1 VQEAAMPRVDETFAN
16 DVREALARRTN
27 AGIWGLLF
35 AVLLLLGA
43 FVAWAYF
50 AEIEEVTTGD
60 GRVIPSSQLQVVESL
75 EGGLVAEIFVKE
87 GDVVEA
93 GQPLVRIDDT
103 DFAAN
108 LGELQ
113 KQRDALFIRAR
124 RLEAEAQGTRLD
136 LTGGAIDRLAAA
148 REVALFNAR
157 ATALKQELSVIEQQL
172 SQRRLE
178 KVELETRLKSLK
190 LSAELLNEELL
201 SARNLS
207 AAGAYPKMDLL
218 RLEREAQG
226 GTLEVELLNASI
238 PRSEAAITEAAA
250 RLESAVLGFRARA
263 HEDLTRTLNELTIL
277 DETIKSAQDKV
288 QRTVLRAPVR
298 GIINKFSVATIG
310 AVVSPGESLSEIVP
324 LDDSL
329 LIEAQIR
336 PQDVAFL
343 FPGQPARVRVT
354 AYDFTVYGDLPA
366 VVERIGADTIT
377 NEDGT
382 TFYRVILRTE
392 RNWLGSESNRLPI
405 IPGMVVSAS
414 ILTGNKTVLDYLL
427 KPIIKAR
434 SEALRER

>member
-1 VQEAAMPRVDETFAN
+1 MSRVDETFAN

-27 AGIWGLLF
+27 AGVWALLF
-35 AVLLLLGA
+35 AVLSLLGA

-75 EGGLVAEIFVKE
+75 EGGLVAEIFVRE

-93 GQPLVRIDDT
+93 GEPLVRIDDT

-113 KQRDALFIRAR
+113 KERNALFIRAR

-136 LTGGAIDRLAAA
+136 LRGGDIDRLAAA
-148 REVALFNAR
+148 REVALFDAR
-157 ATALKQELSVIEQQL
+157 ETALKQELSVIEQQL

-178 KVELETRLKSLK
+178 KVELETRLKSLR

-288 QRTVLRAPVR
+288 RRTVLRAPVR

-354 AYDFTVYGDLPA
+354 AYDFTVYGDLPG

-382 TFYRVILRTE
+382 TFYRVVLRTE

>member
-1 VQEAAMPRVDETFAN
+1 MSRVDETFAN

-43 FVAWAYF
+43 FFAWAYF
-50 AEIEEVTTGD
+50 AEIEEVTIGD

-75 EGGLVAEIFVKE
+75 EGGLVAEIFVQE

-93 GQPLVRIDDT
+93 GEPLVRIDDT

-113 KQRDALFIRAR
+113 KQRNALFIRAR

-136 LTGGAIDRLAAA
+136 LTGGAFDRPAAA
-148 REVALFNAR
+148 REVALFEAR

-178 KVELETRLKSLK
+178 KVELVTRLRSLK

-238 PRSEAAITEAAA
+238 PRSEAAITEASA

-263 HEDLTRTLNELTIL
+263 HEDLTQTLNELTIL

-288 QRTVLRAPVR
+288 RRTVLRAPVR

-343 FPGQPARVRVT
+343 FPGQAARVRVT

>member
-1 VQEAAMPRVDETFAN
+1 MSRVDETFAN

-27 AGIWGLLF
+27 AGVWALLF
-35 AVLLLLGA
+35 AVLSLLGA

-75 EGGLVAEIFVKE
+75 EGGLVAEIFVRE

-93 GQPLVRIDDT
+93 GEPLVRIDDT

-113 KQRDALFIRAR
+113 KERNALFIRAR

-136 LTGGAIDRLAAA
+136 LRGGDIDRLAAA
-148 REVALFNAR
+148 REVALFDAR
-157 ATALKQELSVIEQQL
+157 ETALKQELSVIEQQL

-178 KVELETRLKSLK
+178 KVELETRLKSLR

-238 PRSEAAITEAAA
+238 PRSDAAITEAAA

-288 QRTVLRAPVR
+288 RRTVLRAPVR

-354 AYDFTVYGDLPA
+354 AYDFTVYGDLPG

-382 TFYRVILRTE
+382 TFYRVVLRTE

>member
-1 VQEAAMPRVDETFAN
+1 MSRVEETFAN

-27 AGIWGLLF
+27 TGVWALLF
-35 AVLLLLGA
+35 AVLLLLCA
-43 FVAWAYF
+43 FIAWAYL

-60 GRVIPSSQLQVVESL
+60 GRVIPSSQIQVVESL

-87 GDVVEA
+87 GDVVDA
-93 GQPLVRIDDT
+93 GEPLVRIDDT
-103 DFAAN
+103 DFAAD

-113 KQRDALFIRAR
+113 KQRSALFIRAR
-124 RLEAEAQGTRLD
+124 RLDAEAQGTGLD
-136 LTGGAIDRLAAA
+136 LTVGGFDQLAAA
-148 REVALFNAR
+148 REMALFNAR

-178 KVELETRLKSLK
+178 KVELETRLKSLR
-190 LSAELLNEELL
+190 LSAELLNEELA

-226 GTLEVELLNASI
+226 GTLEVELVNASI

-288 QRTVLRAPVR
+288 RRTVLRAPVR

-354 AYDFTVYGDLPA
+354 AYDFTVYGDLPG

-377 NEDGT
+377 NEEGT

-392 RNWLGSESNRLPI
+392 RNWLGSESKRLPI

>member
-1 VQEAAMPRVDETFAN
+1 MSRVEETFAN

-27 AGIWGLLF
+27 TGVWALLF

-43 FVAWAYF
+43 FIAWAYL

-60 GRVIPSSQLQVVESL
+60 GRVIPSSQIQVVESL

-87 GDVVEA
+87 GDVVDA
-93 GQPLVRIDDT
+93 GEPLVRIDDT
-103 DFAAN
+103 DFAAD

-113 KQRDALFIRAR
+113 KQRSALFIRAR
-124 RLEAEAQGTRLD
+124 RLDAEAQGTGLD
-136 LTGGAIDRLAAA
+136 LTGGGFDQLAAA
-148 REVALFNAR
+148 REMALFNAR

-178 KVELETRLKSLK
+178 KVELETRLKSLR
-190 LSAELLNEELL
+190 LSAELLNEELA

-226 GTLEVELLNASI
+226 GTLEVELVNASI

-288 QRTVLRAPVR
+288 RRTVLRAPVR

-354 AYDFTVYGDLPA
+354 AYDFTVYGDLPG

-377 NEDGT
+377 NEEGT

-392 RNWLGSESNRLPI
+392 RNWLGSESKRLPI

>member
-1 VQEAAMPRVDETFAN
+1 MSRVEETFAN

-27 AGIWGLLF
+27 TGVWALLF

-43 FVAWAYF
+43 LIAWAYL

-60 GRVIPSSQLQVVESL
+60 GRVIPSSQIQVVESL

-87 GDVVEA
+87 GDVVDA
-93 GQPLVRIDDT
+93 GEPLVRIDDT
-103 DFAAN
+103 DFAAD

-113 KQRDALFIRAR
+113 KQRSALFIRAR
-124 RLEAEAQGTRLD
+124 RLDAEAQGTGLD
-136 LTGGAIDRLAAA
+136 LTGGGFDQLAAA
-148 REVALFNAR
+148 REMALFNAR

-178 KVELETRLKSLK
+178 KVELETRLKSLR
-190 LSAELLNEELL
+190 LSAELLNEELA

-238 PRSEAAITEAAA
+238 PRAEAAITEAAA

-288 QRTVLRAPVR
+288 RRTVLRAPVR

-354 AYDFTVYGDLPA
+354 AYDFTVYGDLPG

-377 NEDGT
+377 NEEGT

-392 RNWLGSESNRLPI
+392 RNWLGSESKRLPI

>member
-1 VQEAAMPRVDETFAN
+1 MSRVDETFAN

-27 AGIWGLLF
+27 AGVWGLLF

-93 GQPLVRIDDT
+93 GEPLVRIDDT

-113 KQRDALFIRAR
+113 KQRNALFIRAR

-136 LTGGAIDRLAAA
+136 LAGGTFDRLAAA
-148 REVALFNAR
+148 REVALFEAR

-178 KVELETRLKSLK
+178 KVELETRLKSLR

-263 HEDLTRTLNELTIL
+263 HEDLTQTLNELTIL

-288 QRTVLRAPVR
+288 RRTVLRAPVR

-310 AVVSPGESLSEIVP
+310 AVVSPGESISEIVP

-377 NEDGT
+377 NEDGS

>member
-1 VQEAAMPRVDETFAN
+1 MSRVDETFAN

-50 AEIEEVTTGD
+50 AEIEEVTIGD

-75 EGGLVAEIFVKE
+75 EGGLVAEIFVRE

-93 GQPLVRIDDT
+93 GEPLVRIDDT

-136 LTGGAIDRLAAA
+136 LTGGAIDRLAAT

-157 ATALKQELSVIEQQL
+157 AIALKQELSVIEQQL

-226 GTLEVELLNASI
+226 GTMEVELLNASI
-238 PRSEAAITEAAA
+238 PRSQAAITEAAA

-277 DETIKSAQDKV
+277 DESIKSAQDKV

>member
-1 VQEAAMPRVDETFAN
+1 MSRVDETFAN

-43 FVAWAYF
+43 FIAWAYF

-75 EGGLVAEIFVKE
+75 EGGLVAEIFVRE

-93 GQPLVRIDDT
+93 GEPLVRIDDT

-277 DETIKSAQDKV
+277 DETITSAQDKV

-377 NEDGT
+377 NEEGT

>member
-1 VQEAAMPRVDETFAN
+1 MSRVEETFAN

-27 AGIWGLLF
+27 TGVWALLF
-35 AVLLLLGA
+35 AVLLLLCA
-43 FVAWAYF
+43 FIAWAYL

-60 GRVIPSSQLQVVESL
+60 GRVIPSSQIQVVESL

-87 GDVVEA
+87 GDVVDA
-93 GQPLVRIDDT
+93 GEPLVRIDDT
-103 DFAAN
+103 DFAAD

-113 KQRDALFIRAR
+113 KQRSALFIRAR
-124 RLEAEAQGTRLD
+124 RLDAEAQGTDLD
-136 LTGGAIDRLAAA
+136 LTGGGFDQLAAA
-148 REVALFNAR
+148 REMALFNAR

-178 KVELETRLKSLK
+178 KVELETRLKSLR

-226 GTLEVELLNASI
+226 GTLEVELVNASI

-288 QRTVLRAPVR
+288 RRTVLRAPVR

-354 AYDFTVYGDLPA
+354 AYDFTVYGDLPG

-377 NEDGT
+377 NEEGT
-382 TFYRVILRTE
+382 TYYRVILRTE
-392 RNWLGSESNRLPI
+392 RNWLGSESKRLPI

>member
-1 VQEAAMPRVDETFAN
+1 MSRVDETFAN
-16 DVREALARRTN
+16 DVREALARRNN

-43 FVAWAYF
+43 FFAWAYL
-50 AEIEEVTTGD
+50 AEIEEVTIGD

-75 EGGLVAEIFVKE
+75 EGGLVAEIFVQE

-93 GQPLVRIDDT
+93 GEPLVRIDDT

-113 KQRDALFIRAR
+113 KQRNALFIRAR

-136 LTGGAIDRLAAA
+136 LTGGAFDRLAAA
-148 REVALFNAR
+148 REMALFEAR

-178 KVELETRLKSLK
+178 KVELETRLRSLK

-238 PRSEAAITEAAA
+238 PRSEAAITEASA

-263 HEDLTRTLNELTIL
+263 HEDLTQTLNELTIL

-288 QRTVLRAPVR
+288 RRTVLRAPVR

-310 AVVSPGESLSEIVP
+310 AVVSPGENLSEIVP

-343 FPGQPARVRVT
+343 FPGQAARVRVT

>member
-1 VQEAAMPRVDETFAN
+1 MPRVDEDFAN
-16 DVREALARRTN
+16 DVRAALERRNN

-35 AVLLLLGA
+35 AVLVLMGA
-43 FVAWAYF
+43 FAVWAYF

-60 GRVIPSSQLQVVESL
+60 GRVIPSSQIQIVESL

-93 GQPLVRIDDT
+93 GEPLVRIDDT

-108 LGELQ
+108 LGELE
-113 KQRDALFIRAR
+113 KQRAALTIRAR
-124 RLEAEAQGTRLD
+124 RLEAEALGEPISVDEEEAGEPAATREL
-136 LTGGAIDRLAAA
+136 
-148 REVALFNAR
+148 ALFNAR
-157 ATALKQELSVIEQQL
+157 QTALKQELSVIEQQL

-178 KVELETRLKSLK
+178 KVELETRLASVL
-190 LSAELLNEELL
+190 LSSELLNEELT
-201 SARNLS
+201 SARELS

-226 GTLEVELLNASI
+226 GKLEVELLNASI
-238 PRSEAAITEAAA
+238 PRSEAAITEASA
-250 RLESAVLGFRARA
+250 RLESAVLGFKARA
-263 HEDLTRTLNELTIL
+263 HEDLTQTLNELTIL
-277 DETIKSAQDKV
+277 NETIKSAKDKV
-288 QRTVLRAPVR
+288 RRTVLRAPVR

-310 AVVSPGESLSEIVP
+310 AVVSPGESISEIVP
-324 LDDSL
+324 LDDTL

-354 AYDFTVYGDLPA
+354 AYDYTVYGDLPG

-377 NEDGT
+377 SEDGE

-392 RNWLGSESNRLPI
+392 RNWLGSESNHLPI

>member
-1 VQEAAMPRVDETFAN
+1 MPRVDETFAN

-27 AGIWGLLF
+27 GGIWGLLF

-87 GDVVEA
+87 GDVVDA
-93 GQPLVRIDDT
+93 GEPLVRIDDT

>member
-1 VQEAAMPRVDETFAN
+1 MPQVEETFAN
-16 DVREALARRTN
+16 DVREALVRRTN
-27 AGIWGLLF
+27 TGVWGLLF

-43 FVAWAYF
+43 LIAWAYF

-60 GRVIPSSQLQVVESL
+60 GRVIPSSQIQVVESL

-87 GDVVEA
+87 GDVVDA
-93 GQPLVRIDDT
+93 GEPLVRIDDT

-113 KQRDALFIRAR
+113 KQRSALFIRAR

-136 LTGGAIDRLAAA
+136 MTGSGFDQLAAA
-148 REVALFNAR
+148 REMALFNAR

-178 KVELETRLKSLK
+178 KVELETRLKSLL

-226 GTLEVELLNASI
+226 GTLEVELVNASI

-288 QRTVLRAPVR
+288 RRTVLRAPVR

-354 AYDFTVYGDLPA
+354 AYDFTVYGDLPG

-377 NEDGT
+377 NEEGT

-392 RNWLGSESNRLPI
+392 RNWLGSESKRLPI

>member
-1 VQEAAMPRVDETFAN
+1 MSRVEETFAN

-27 AGIWGLLF
+27 TGVWALLF

-43 FVAWAYF
+43 FIAWAYL

-60 GRVIPSSQLQVVESL
+60 GRVIPSSQIQVVESL

-87 GDVVEA
+87 GDVVDA
-93 GQPLVRIDDT
+93 GEPLVRIDDT
-103 DFAAN
+103 DFAAD

-113 KQRDALFIRAR
+113 KQRSALFIRAR
-124 RLEAEAQGTRLD
+124 RLDAEAQGTGLD
-136 LTGGAIDRLAAA
+136 LTDGGFDQLAAA
-148 REVALFNAR
+148 REMALFNAR

-178 KVELETRLKSLK
+178 KVELETRLKSLR
-190 LSAELLNEELL
+190 LSAELLNEELA

-226 GTLEVELLNASI
+226 GTLEVELVNASI

-288 QRTVLRAPVR
+288 RRTVLRAPVR

-354 AYDFTVYGDLPA
+354 AYDFTVYGDLPG

-377 NEDGT
+377 NEEGT

-392 RNWLGSESNRLPI
+392 RNWLGSESKRLPI

>member
-1 VQEAAMPRVDETFAN
+1 MPRVDETFAN

-87 GDVVEA
+87 GDVVDA
-93 GQPLVRIDDT
+93 GEPLVRIDDT

>member
-1 VQEAAMPRVDETFAN
+1 MSRVDETFAN

-27 AGIWGLLF
+27 AGVWGLLL

-43 FVAWAYF
+43 FLAWAYF

-87 GDVVEA
+87 GDVVDA
-93 GQPLVRIDDT
+93 GEPLVRIDDT

-113 KQRDALFIRAR
+113 KQRNALFIRAR

-136 LTGGAIDRLAAA
+136 LTGGIFDRLAAA
-148 REVALFNAR
+148 REVALFDAR

-178 KVELETRLKSLK
+178 KVELETRLKSLR

-288 QRTVLRAPVR
+288 RRTVLRAPVR

-354 AYDFTVYGDLPA
+354 AYDFTVYGDLPG

-377 NEDGT
+377 DEEGN

-392 RNWLGSESNRLPI
+392 RNWLGSESKRLPI

>member
-1 VQEAAMPRVDETFAN
+1 M
-16 DVREALARRTN
+16 REALARRTN
-27 AGIWGLLF
+27 GGIWGLLF

>member
-1 VQEAAMPRVDETFAN
+1 MPRVDETFAN